1 MYERT
6 CLVNRLWWCPRGIA
20 MDEAVAGI
28 AFEALGLEINAP
40 HAKLGG
46 IERKLQPIATVMDG
60 GLIAPPLGKECGK
73 DQYASGNGKQG
84 CTCSIGAIVQALG
97 PIQGDQPKRGRP
109 DDREAKD
116 QRSRSGKYWPTMRRQ
131 EHR

>member
-6 CLVNRLWWCPRGIA
+6 CLVNRLWWYPRGIA
-20 MDEAVAGI
+20 MNEAVAGI

-46 IERKLQPIATVMDG
+46 IERKLQAIATVIDG

-73 DQYASGNGKQG
+73 DQHAGGNGKQG
-84 CTCSIGAIVQALG
+84 CSRSIGAIVQALR
-97 PIQGDQPKRGRP
+97 PIQGDQAKRRRP
-109 DDREAKD
+109 DHGEA
-116 QRSRSGKYWPTMRRQ
+116 
-131 EHR
+131 